1 MKLTLAVLILTLS
14 FPLAILAGN
23 VSDCSY
29 NGLPLYGKVR
39 VVEHFGDFKIREV
52 QHFGD
57 LKVEVVSFAPDRCGK
72 WEFVSIGADFTVEF
86 VSIGEDF
93 TIEYVTIAPGVR

>member
-1 MKLTLAVLILTLS
+1 MKLIPAVLILALS
-14 FPLAILAGN
+14 FPLAAFVGD
-23 VSDCSY
+23 VSGCSY
-29 NGLPLYGKVR
+29 NGVPLYGKVR
-39 VVEHFGDFKIREV
+39 IVEHFGDFKVREV

-57 LKVEVVSFAPDRCGK
+57 LKVEMVSFAPDRCGK
-72 WEFVSIGADFTVEF
+72 WELVSIGEDFIVEF